1 MISVK
6 NSLDDL
12 ERQAEALER
21 QRTFVR
27 RCLELW
33 QESLEAVESYVFPLY
48 PEAGKRAEE
57 DWRQVHMCLQMD
69 SPVELLEATPRLVGR
84 VLHNYAQDSRRL
96 QREDVGAVK
105 AILEVMATAA
115 TAVRVQTDTYG
126 EEFQGV
132 CASLSRLAEVEN
144 PDELRAQLREEAG
157 QLREKVARMVAD
169 NEVSLQSMQ
178 RELSQFRAR
187 LVEAESAAATD
198 ALTGL
203 ANRRELERQLEE
215 RIQQTRPFCVLFF
228 DLDEFKSVNDRFG
241 HGCGDQVLRQFAKML
256 SDLVR
261 PGDVVARWGGDE
273 FFVIFDCPLK
283 DALRR
288 SQQISVRLSRRY
300 DLDWSGKKL
309 SIPVTASSGVVE
321 HTFGESAEELFRRA
335 DQAMYAVKEQRD
347 KSRAKL
353 GKD

>member
-6 NSLDDL
+6 NSLDEL
-12 ERQAEALER
+12 NRQAEALEQQR
-21 QRTFVR
+21 QFVR

-33 QESLEAVESYVFPLY
+33 QSSLEAVESYVFPLY
-48 PEAGKRAEE
+48 PEAAKRATE
-57 DWRQVHMCLQMD
+57 DWQQVHMCLQVD

-96 QREDVGAVK
+96 QREEVGAVK

-115 TAVRVQTDTYG
+115 SKVRVHTETYG
-126 EEFQGV
+126 EEFRGV
-132 CASLSRLAEVEN
+132 YASLCRLAEVEN
-144 PDELRAQLREEAG
+144 PDDLRSQLREEAG
-157 QLREKVARMVAD
+157 QLRERVARMVAD
-169 NEVSLQSMQ
+169 SEDSLQSMQ

-187 LVEAESAAATD
+187 LAEAESAAATD

-228 DLDEFKSVNDRFG
+228 DLDEFKSINDRFG
-241 HGCGDQVLRQFAKML
+241 HMCGDQVLRQFSKAL

-273 FFVIFDCPLK
+273 FFVVFDCPMK

-288 SQQISVRLSRRY
+288 SQQISVRVSRRY
-300 DLDWSGKKL
+300 DLDWNGKRL
-309 SIPVTASSGVVE
+309 SIPVAASSGVVE
-321 HTFGESAEELFRRA
+321 HIFGESAEELFERA
-335 DQAMYAVKEQRD
+335 DRAMYAVKGQRKGSPSKAGTD
-347 KSRAKL
+347 
-353 GKD
+353 